1 MLWAGIWVVPYSWW
15 MSPVRGLMRRSLG
28 SWGPRKGTP
37 TPTPIPSNINQFV
50 LVSKPQPQATNI
62 NQHQAIC
69 FVDLLYPNSW
79 GSNGGSL
86 GSMLQGKPASIYQP
100 SLRYLF
106 LRRIDPSAVE
116 GIPLVSSGAG
126 YGNVRKMNFIG
137 FQGEVFMFFDI
148 ILEVVSLRNSTDFKF
163 SHRLLPCL
171 RRTSISDSVAP
182 VWPAPQPRH
191 LL

>member
-1 MLWAGIWVVPYSWW
+1 
-15 MSPVRGLMRRSLG
+15 
-28 SWGPRKGTP
+28 
-37 TPTPIPSNINQFV
+37 
-50 LVSKPQPQATNI
+50 
-62 NQHQAIC
+62 
-69 FVDLLYPNSW
+69 
-79 GSNGGSL
+79 
-86 GSMLQGKPASIYQP
+86 MLQGKPASIYQP

-182 VWPAPQPRH
+182 V
-191 LL
+191 